1 MTNSSDWVYFPNSI
15 KLDPVHGPPIKD
27 LGGEGWVLLSALIS
41 FPGMFLCPL
50 LGFAILSKKKLQ
62 STANML
68 IVIMSMT
75 DWANSLLGFMMFGA
89 TYVMG
94 HFPRQAW
101 ACHLMGFLYPT
112 LAMTTFYI
120 LGLLTY
126 ERFCVL
132 VKNKPINK
140 KKAYLSVQV
149 VFVLLGI
156 YSALPWIT
164 NNAVGRDELKAHGG
178 ACFVGGGEGVIEQD
192 WMILFNVVLFMI
204 TAAVMIYFY
213 ARIYL
218 HIKAIFGKT
227 AARVAPADEQSP
239 GSPPSPGG
247 RRDSTTKKKK
257 KEASKETKILYQ
269 FIVITAFFLGC
280 WCVLAVVWL
289 VGSLFGVIVYNPH
302 VDGWVGFTC
311 HLNSSCNPL
320 IYGAMNKNLRNAM
333 FDMFPEG
340 LKHILYSK
348 TYGSEV
354 KASIMKT
361 TSQHL
366 TDDVDDHEKSDKSG
380 SSNASD
386 ASD

>member
-1 MTNSSDWVYFPNSI
+1 MTSTSKLSCKTSLRTRTAHFDPVLCEDKATSTGTPDRTKSRPGKTEITYFTCLTQSNTHPPSPPFTMTNSSDWVYLPNSI
-15 KLDPVHGPPIKD
+15 KLDPAHGPPIKD

-126 ERFCVL
+126 ERFCIF

-192 WMILFNVVLFMI
+192 WMIFFNVVLFMI

-218 HIKAIFGKT
+218 HIKV
-227 AARVAPADEQSP
+227 R
-239 GSPPSPGG
+239 GG
-247 RRDSTTKKKK
+247 RGGGR
-257 KEASKETKILYQ
+257 
-269 FIVITAFFLGC
+269 V
-280 WCVLAVVWL
+280 
-289 VGSLFGVIVYNPH
+289 
-302 VDGWVGFTC
+302 
-311 HLNSSCNPL
+311 
-320 IYGAMNKNLRNAM
+320 
-333 FDMFPEG
+333 FD
-340 LKHILYSK
+340 
-348 TYGSEV
+348 
-354 KASIMKT
+354 
-361 TSQHL
+361 
-366 TDDVDDHEKSDKSG
+366 
-380 SSNASD
+380 
-386 ASD
+386 